1 MNLHGQYSIQGP
13 YLNAPDLVLIIG
25 TRQATP
31 TKPKHY
37 ILAKGKGEGGKRDK
51 WISSLYIVP
60 GSERMYSF
68 DYSGHRYVL
77 EFSDSEGTA
86 EIKSAPAWMGA

>member
-1 MNLHGQYSIQGP
+1 MQGP
-13 YLNAPDLVLIIG
+13 YLHAPDLVLIVG

-31 TKPKHY
+31 TKPKHF
-37 ILAKGKGEGGKRDK
+37 LMAKDKGEGGKRDK

-60 GSERMYSF
+60 GCDRIYSF
-68 DYSGHRYVL
+68 DYARHRYVL
-77 EFSDSEGTA
+77 EISESEGTA